1 MLNKTILIVDDEEA
15 IRTMVRRFLEK
26 ASFNVI
32 EAENGKKALEIFKN
46 RKDIELVLLDLMM
59 PEMNGYEVCKEIRKD
74 SNVPIVILTAKDTEV
89 DELKG
94 FSIGADEYITKPFS
108 PKILIARIES
118 ILRRLDNINNEIIE
132 YKGITLDP
140 VKREVKVEDKRIY
153 LSLKEFEL
161 LEFFMKNK
169 GIALEKEK
177 ILNNV
182 WNYDYLGDS
191 RTIDT
196 HVKTLRSKLEEKRE
210 LIQTVWGIGYK
221 FE

>member
-1 MLNKTILIVDDEEA
+1 MLNKTILIVDDEEG
-15 IRTMVRRFLEK
+15 IRTLVRKFLEK
-26 ASFNVI
+26 ANYDVL
-32 EAENGKKALEIFKN
+32 EAEDGKKAIEIFKN
-46 RKDIELVLLDLMM
+46 RKDIELVLLDIMM
-59 PEMNGYEVCKEIRKD
+59 PEMDGYEVCKELRKD
-74 SNVPIVILTAKDTEV
+74 SNVPIVMLTAKDTET
-89 DELKG
+89 DEIKG
-94 FSIGADEYITKPFS
+94 FEIGADEYVTKPFS
-108 PKILIARIES
+108 PKILIARINS
-118 ILRRLDNINNEIIE
+118 IIRRIDNINSEILE
-132 YKGITLDP
+132 YEGITLDP
-140 VKREVKVEDKRIY
+140 VKRNTFVDGTEIY

-196 HVKTLRSKLEEKRE
+196 HVKTLRSKLGDKRD
-210 LIQTVWGIGYK
+210 LIQTVWGVGYK

>member
-1 MLNKTILIVDDEEA
+1 MLNKTILVVDDEAA
-15 IRTMVRRFLEK
+15 IRTLVRKFLEK
-26 ASFNVI
+26 ASYDVL

-46 RKDIELVLLDLMM
+46 RKDIELILLDLMM
-59 PEMNGYEVCKEIRKD
+59 PEMDGYEVCKEIRKD
-74 SNVPIVILTAKDTEV
+74 STVPIVMLTAKDTET
-89 DELKG
+89 DEIKG
-94 FSIGADEYITKPFS
+94 FEIGADEYITKPFS
-108 PKILIARIES
+108 PKILITRIGS
-118 ILRRLDNINNEIIE
+118 IIRRIDNINNEILE

-140 VKREVKVEDKRIY
+140 VKRDVYVDDEKIF

-161 LEFFMKNK
+161 LEYFMKNK
-169 GIALEKEK
+169 GAALDKEK

-196 HVKTLRSKLEEKRE
+196 HVKTLRSKLNDKRE
-210 LIQTVWGIGYK
+210 LIQTVWGVGYK

>member
-26 ASFNVI
+26 ASFDVL
-32 EAENGKKALEIFKN
+32 EAENGKKALEIFRN

-59 PEMNGYEVCKEIRKD
+59 PEMDGYEVCKEIRKD
-74 SNVPIVILTAKDTEV
+74 STVPIVMLTAKDTEV

-94 FSIGADEYITKPFS
+94 FSIGADEYVTKPFS

-132 YKGITLDP
+132 YKGIILDP
-140 VKREVKVEDKRIY
+140 VRREVTVDEKQVY

-161 LEFFMKNK
+161 LEYFMKNK
-169 GIALEKEK
+169 GVALEKEK

-210 LIQTVWGIGYK
+210 LIQTVWGVGYK

>member
-15 IRTMVRRFLEK
+15 IRTMVKRFLEK
-26 ASFNVI
+26 ASFDVL
-32 EAENGKKALEIFKN
+32 EAENGKKALEIFRN
-46 RKDIELVLLDLMM
+46 RKDIELILLDLMM
-59 PEMNGYEVCKEIRKD
+59 PEMDGYEVCKEIRKD
-74 SNVPIVILTAKDTEV
+74 STVPIVMLTAKDTEV

-94 FSIGADEYITKPFS
+94 FSLGADEYVTKPFS

-118 ILRRLDNINNEIIE
+118 ILRRIDNINNEIIE
-132 YKGITLDP
+132 YKGIILDP
-140 VKREVKVEDKRIY
+140 VKREVTVDEKQVY

-161 LEFFMKNK
+161 LEYFMKNK

-196 HVKTLRSKLEEKRE
+196 HIKTLRNKLEEKRE
-210 LIQTVWGIGYK
+210 LIQTVWGVGYK

>member
-26 ASFNVI
+26 ASFDVL

-59 PEMNGYEVCKEIRKD
+59 PEMDGYEVCKEIRKD
-74 SNVPIVILTAKDTEV
+74 STVPIVMLTAKDTEV

-94 FSIGADEYITKPFS
+94 FSIGADEYVTKPFS

-118 ILRRLDNINNEIIE
+118 ILRRMDNINNEIIE
-132 YKGITLDP
+132 YKGIILDP
-140 VKREVKVEDKRIY
+140 VRREVTVDEKQVY

-161 LEFFMKNK
+161 LEYFMKNK

-196 HVKTLRSKLEEKRE
+196 HVKTLRNKLEEKRE
-210 LIQTVWGIGYK
+210 LIKTVWGVGYK

>member
-26 ASFNVI
+26 GSFDVL
-32 EAENGKKALEIFKN
+32 EAENGKKALEIFRN

-59 PEMNGYEVCKEIRKD
+59 PEMDGYEVCKEIRKD
-74 SNVPIVILTAKDTEV
+74 STVPIVMLTAKDTEV

-94 FSIGADEYITKPFS
+94 FSIGADEYVTKPFS

-118 ILRRLDNINNEIIE
+118 ILRRMDNVNNEIIE
-132 YKGITLDP
+132 YKGIILDP
-140 VKREVKVEDKRIY
+140 VRREVTVDEKQIY

-161 LEFFMKNK
+161 LEYFMKNK

-210 LIQTVWGIGYK
+210 LIQTVWGVGYK

>member
-15 IRTMVRRFLEK
+15 IRTMVKRFLEK
-26 ASFNVI
+26 ASFDVL

-59 PEMNGYEVCKEIRKD
+59 PEMDGYEVCKEIRKD
-74 SNVPIVILTAKDTEV
+74 STVPIVILTAKDTEV

-94 FSIGADEYITKPFS
+94 FSLGADEYVTKPFS

-118 ILRRLDNINNEIIE
+118 ILRRMDNINNEIIE
-132 YKGITLDP
+132 YKGIILDP
-140 VKREVKVEDKRIY
+140 VKREVTVDEKQVY

-210 LIQTVWGIGYK
+210 LIQTVWGVGYK

>member
-26 ASFNVI
+26 ASFDVL

-46 RKDIELVLLDLMM
+46 RKDIKLVLLDLMM
-59 PEMNGYEVCKEIRKD
+59 PEMDGYEVCKEIRKD
-74 SNVPIVILTAKDTEV
+74 STVPIIMLTAKDTEV

-94 FSIGADEYITKPFS
+94 FSIGADEYVTKPFS

-132 YKGITLDP
+132 YKGIILDT
-140 VKREVKVEDKRIY
+140 VRREVTVDEKQVY

-161 LEFFMKNK
+161 LEYFMKNK
-169 GIALEKEK
+169 GVALEKEK

-210 LIQTVWGIGYK
+210 LIQTVWGVGYK

>member
-1 MLNKTILIVDDEEA
+1 MLNKTILIIDDEEA

-26 ASFNVI
+26 ASFNVL
-32 EAENGKKALEIFKN
+32 EAENGKKALEIFRN

-59 PEMNGYEVCKEIRKD
+59 PEMDGYEVCKEIRKD
-74 SNVPIVILTAKDTEV
+74 STVPIVMLTAKDTEV

-94 FSIGADEYITKPFS
+94 FSIGADEYVTKPFS

-118 ILRRLDNINNEIIE
+118 ILRRIDNINNEIIE
-132 YKGITLDP
+132 YKGIVLDP
-140 VKREVKVEDKRIY
+140 VKREVTVDEKQVY

-169 GIALEKEK
+169 GIALDKEK

-210 LIQTVWGIGYK
+210 LIQTVWGVGYK

>member
-74 SNVPIVILTAKDTEV
+74 SNVPRVILTAKDTEV